1 MSNEHQAKLLE
12 EQRSCNAK
20 VDALRADNKR
30 KEGEWRDE
38 TEALR
43 QAKDAKIR
51 QVEREKEDQRHQYE
65 VKVNDLDSKIKS
77 KKNHTFNIFI
87 GQAQKI
93 LELNSTIIA

>member
-1 MSNEHQAKLLE
+1 MSNEHQAKMLE

-77 KKNHTFNIFI
+77 KKRTAIFNII
-87 GQAQKI
+87 NRTSP
-93 LELNSTIIA
+93 EDP

>member
-1 MSNEHQAKLLE
+1 MLE
-12 EQRSCNAK
+12 EQRACNAK

-30 KEGEWRDE
+30 KEAEWRDE

-77 KKNHTFNIFI
+77 NTQPSF
-87 GQAQKI
+87 
-93 LELNSTIIA
+93 LLII

>member
-12 EQRSCNAK
+12 EQRACNAK

-30 KEGEWRDE
+30 KEAEWRDE

-77 KKNHTFNIFI
+77 
-87 GQAQKI
+87 
-93 LELNSTIIA
+93 NSYPSFLLII

>member
-77 KKNHTFNIFI
+77 KKSTAIFI
-87 GQAQKI
+87 
-93 LELNSTIIA
+93 IINRTSPKDP

>member
-77 KKNHTFNIFI
+77 KNKTAFLFNLFRTSP
-87 GQAQKI
+87 KDP
-93 LELNSTIIA
+93 

>member
-77 KKNHTFNIFI
+77 KKNTAFLFNLIRTSP
-87 GQAQKI
+87 KDP
-93 LELNSTIIA
+93 